1 MYREYD
7 FAASGIE
14 GALLNILSIYS
25 PGALQN
31 NLVLNISQPCDG
43 QKEIDFNLC
52 CW

>member
-14 GALLNILSIYS
+14 VALLNILSIL
-25 PGALQN
+25 PEHILQ